1 LIKDFIYDDFQNTV
15 SEVLVC
21 NRSVLDILSQIQEA
35 NARLNRVVI
44 RTVTGCGCLKIQA
57 GKKEIPSDLS
67 LADLKNFLDSHLLG
81 EMCAECREAVE
92 TALGRLLFYLA
103 ALCNLLDL
111 NLCDILLK
119 EQKQLK
125 ILGIYNLA

>member
-1 LIKDFIYDDFQNTV
+1 MIKDFIYDDFQNTV

>member
-1 LIKDFIYDDFQNTV
+1 MIKNFIYNDFQKTV
-15 SEVLVC
+15 SEVLIC
-21 NRSVLDILSQIQEA
+21 NRSVLDVLSQIQEA

-44 RTVTGCGCLKIQA
+44 RTVTSCGCLKIQA
-57 GKKEIPSDLS
+57 GKKEIPTDIT
-67 LADLKNFLDSHLLG
+67 LADLKNLLDSNLLG
-81 EMCAECREAVE
+81 EMCDDCREAVE
-92 TALGRLLFYLA
+92 TAVGRLLFYLA

-111 NLCDILLK
+111 NLQDILSK

>member
-1 LIKDFIYDDFQNTV
+1 MIKNFIYNDFQKTV
-15 SEVLVC
+15 SEVLIC
-21 NRSVLDILSQIQEA
+21 NRSVLDVLSQIQEA

-44 RTVTGCGCLKIQA
+44 RTVTSCGCLKIQA
-57 GKKEIPSDLS
+57 GKKEIPTDIT
-67 LADLKNFLDSHLLG
+67 LADLKNLLDSNLLG
-81 EMCAECREAVE
+81 EMCDDCREAVE
-92 TALGRLLFYLA
+92 TAVGRLLFYLV

-111 NLCDILLK
+111 NLQDILLK

>member
-1 LIKDFIYDDFQNTV
+1 LIKNFIYNDFQKTV
-15 SEVLVC
+15 SEVLIC
-21 NRSVLDILSQIQEA
+21 NRSVLDVLSQIQEA

-44 RTVTGCGCLKIQA
+44 RTVTSCGCLKIQA
-57 GKKEIPSDLS
+57 GKKEIPTDIT
-67 LADLKNFLDSHLLG
+67 LADLKNLLDSNLLG
-81 EMCAECREAVE
+81 EMCDDCREAVE
-92 TALGRLLFYLA
+92 TAVGRLLFYLA

-111 NLCDILLK
+111 NLQDILSK

>member
-1 LIKDFIYDDFQNTV
+1 MKDFIYDDFQNTV

>member
-1 LIKDFIYDDFQNTV
+1 MLKDFIYDDFQNTV

-21 NRSVLDILSQIQEA
+21 NKSVLDILSQIQEA

-81 EMCAECREAVE
+81 EMCAECRDAVE

>member
-1 LIKDFIYDDFQNTV
+1 LIKNFIYDDFQNTV
-15 SEVLVC
+15 SEVLIC
-21 NRSVLDILSQIQEA
+21 NRSVLDVLSQIQEA

-57 GKKEIPSDLS
+57 GKKEIPSDVTLS
-67 LADLKNFLDSHLLG
+67 DLKKFLDSHLQG
-81 EMCAECREAVE
+81 EMCDDCREAVE
-92 TALGRLLFYLA
+92 NAIGRLLFYLA

-111 NLCDILLK
+111 NLHDILLK

>member
-1 LIKDFIYDDFQNTV
+1 
-15 SEVLVC
+15 
-21 NRSVLDILSQIQEA
+21 VLDVLSQIQEA

-44 RTVTGCGCLKIQA
+44 RTVTSCGCLKIQA
-57 GKKEIPSDLS
+57 GKKEIPTDIT
-67 LADLKNFLDSHLLG
+67 LADLKNLLDSNLLG
-81 EMCAECREAVE
+81 EMCDDCREAVE
-92 TALGRLLFYLA
+92 TAVGRLLFYLA

-111 NLCDILLK
+111 NLQDILSK